1 MFPTYTLFQ
10 IRLFLSFSL
19 TAEFCLQFDA
29 LVEHDFVQP
38 GEAESKKKRLAE
50 KKRQGETDTIS
61 RKRRKG
67 TSATDAGVIHN
78 DQLGVKIAKTS

>member
-1 MFPTYTLFQ
+1 MLPTYTLFQ

-38 GEAESKKKRLAE
+38 GEAEAKKERLAE
-50 KKRQGETDTIS
+50 KKRQAEADKTS
-61 RKRRKG
+61 RKRKKG
-67 TSATDAGVIHN
+67 ASAADVVVI
-78 DQLGVKIAKTS
+78 DDDSLGVKIAKTS